1 MTLTGYEM
9 LKDPMGASGEDNN
22 NVNDLDSKTE
32 ATTPNVKKRLGLV
45 FIGSS
50 SRVLLQLKI
59 SLSFS
64 DILSN
69 YTKITAFY
77 FRKQ

>member
-45 FIGSS
+45 FIGY
-50 SRVLLQLKI
+50 RVLL
-59 SLSFS
+59 
-64 DILSN
+64 
-69 YTKITAFY
+69 
-77 FRKQ
+77 

>member
-1 MTLTGYEM
+1 M

-50 SRVLLQLKI
+50 SRVLSQLKI
-59 SLSFS
+59 SFFFRHF
-64 DILSN
+64 IN
-69 YTKITAFY
+69 YTKNTAF
-77 FRKQ
+77 FFKKQ